1 MGFAFLTFL
10 FRILTGIINKSGYE
24 KDEFKT
30 VAYTLLA
37 VSVTML
43 HIVFDFTFWTGL
55 VALSLVLA
63 LAFNCFSFIM
73 PPEKLLRWEKNKT
86 LWKLLTN
93 GLYISLMLLLGADL
107 IGVALLLYPALFIS
121 NAVVNSAF
129 GKDWFWSD
137 TGNLCG
143 NTFRLHFAQEIRF
156 FLAMISLA
164 LLLLNTFFVHFHC
177 TIFDLIK

>member
-55 VALSLVLA
+55 VALS
-63 LAFNCFSFIM
+63 
-73 PPEKLLRWEKNKT
+73 
-86 LWKLLTN
+86 
-93 GLYISLMLLLGADL
+93 
-107 IGVALLLYPALFIS
+107 
-121 NAVVNSAF
+121 
-129 GKDWFWSD
+129 
-137 TGNLCG
+137 
-143 NTFRLHFAQEIRF
+143 
-156 FLAMISLA
+156 
-164 LLLLNTFFVHFHC
+164 
-177 TIFDLIK
+177 